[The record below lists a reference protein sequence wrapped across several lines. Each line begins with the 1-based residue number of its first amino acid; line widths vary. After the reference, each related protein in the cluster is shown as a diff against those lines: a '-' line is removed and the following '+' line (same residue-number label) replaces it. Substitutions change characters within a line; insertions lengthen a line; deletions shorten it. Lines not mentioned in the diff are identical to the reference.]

1 MSQNSH
7 ASTSG
12 DKFVVDSPINKDSQ
26 KIYDFEK
33 SQHIDDMKIKQQK
46 KREDGIMMNEN
57 ICHFCGS
64 KIVPPRKGFR
74 SSSSGNVICDNCV
87 RIMYQGLQERNKA
100 EGKNKKIKR
109 GRMTPKE
116 IKKEL
121 DKSIIG
127 QDEAKTTMAIAVY
140 NHYKRIDIQS
150 EIKLSKSNVLLMGPT
165 GSGKTLIAKTI
176 ADLLDV
182 PFAIADCTTL
192 TEAGYVGDDVEN
204 VLLKLLQAAD
214 NDIEKA
220 EKGIIFLDE
229 IDKLA
234 KSHVGPS
241 VTKDPSG
248 EGVQQAL
255 LKLIEG
261 TVSNVPMTGGRKNP
275 NEKCIQINTENILFI
290 CGGAFPGIESIIN
303 KRTSTKNTSIGFGAN
318 VEKEKE
324 KSVTEA
330 LKQVTT
336 EDLIEYGF
344 IPEFIGRIPVIVSL
358 DELDEDAM
366 VKILTEPKDCIINQ
380 YKEFFKY
387 DGVELE
393 FSDEALKEI
402 AAETIKRKTGA
413 RGLRGIIEGVLKE
426 YMFMIPDEHD
436 VYKCIV
442 EKGGKVNVMR
452 RQDEKQ
458 AC

>member
-1 MSQNSH
+1 M
-7 ASTSG
+7 A
-12 DKFVVDSPINKDSQ
+12 NK
-26 KIYDFEK
+26 
-33 SQHIDDMKIKQQK
+33 
-46 KREDGIMMNEN
+46 N

-64 KIVPPRKGFR
+64 EIIPPRKGFR

-87 RIMYQGLQERNKA
+87 RIMYQGIQERT
-100 EGKNKKIKR
+100 KNTDKDKKQKKR
-109 GRMTPKE
+109 RMTPKE

-127 QDEAKTTMAIAVY
+127 QDSAKMTMSIAVY
-140 NHYKRIDIQS
+140 NHYKRIDIKTD
-150 EIKLSKSNVLLMGPT
+150 IKLVKSNVLLMGPT
-165 GSGKTLIAKTI
+165 GSGKTLIAQTI
-176 ADLLDV
+176 AELLDV

-204 VLLKLLQAAD
+204 VLLKLLHAAGD
-214 NDIEKA
+214 DVEKA
-220 EKGIIFLDE
+220 EKGIVFLDE

-261 TVSNVPMTGGRKNP
+261 TVANVPLTGGRKNP
-275 NEKCIQINTENILFI
+275 TEKCVQINTENILFI
-290 CGGAFPGIESIIN
+290 CGGAFPGIEDIVN
-303 KRTSTKNTSIGFGAN
+303 KRTSKVSTSIGFGAN
-318 VEKEKE
+318 VMKEKE
-324 KSVTEA
+324 KTVSEA

-344 IPEFIGRIPVIVSL
+344 IPEFIGRVPVIVSL
-358 DELDEDAM
+358 DELDEEAM

-387 DGVELE
+387 DGVDLE
-393 FSDEALKEI
+393 FSKVALKEI

-413 RGLRGIIEGVLKE
+413 RGLRGILEEMLKD
-426 YMFMIPDEHD
+426 YMFMIPDED
-436 VYKCIV
+436 DIEKCIV
-442 EKGGKVNVMR
+442 GKGGKVKVIR
-452 RQDEKQ
+452 RQEGKR